1 MKQLIG
7 DLIESDV
14 DALVHC
20 CNNHHTMGSGIAY
33 FLAKTFP
40 QVYQADLE
48 TERDCETKMGSFS
61 KAVITNNRVVYNL
74 YAMWGIGN
82 DGDPLNRNL
91 SYDSFYNGLWNICKD
106 LENVMKLNPCIVV
119 GLPKYIGC
127 CRAGG
132 EWSLVEKMIE
142 DIENKFERITFE
154 IYELENGEM
163 TAQSTSPT
171 FKN

>member
-1 MKQLIG
+1 MKHLKG

-20 CNNHHTMGSGIAY
+20 CNNHHVMGSGIAY
-33 FLAKTFP
+33 FLAKKFP
-40 QVYQADLE
+40 QVYEADLE

-61 KAVITNNRVVYNL
+61 KATISNNRLVYNL

-82 DGDPLNRNL
+82 DGHPLNRNL
-91 SYDSFYNGLWNICKD
+91 SYDSFHNGLWNICED
-106 LENVMKLNPCIVV
+106 LEHEIKLSPIVV

-132 EWSLVEKMIE
+132 VWSIVEKIIE
-142 DIENKFERITFE
+142 DIESKFERISFE

-171 FKN
+171 FRN

>member
-1 MKQLIG
+1 MKYYKG
-7 DLIESDV
+7 DLIEANV

-20 CNNHHTMGSGIAY
+20 CNNYHVMGSGIAY
-33 FLAKTFP
+33 FLAKKFP

-48 TERDCETKMGSFS
+48 TERDCESKMGYFS
-61 KAVITNNRVVYNL
+61 KAMISENRMVYNL

-82 DGDPLNRNL
+82 DGQPLHRNL
-91 SYDSFYNGLWNICKD
+91 SYDSFYNGLWRICEE
-106 LENVMKLNPCIVV
+106 LEGEFSLPLPIHV

-132 EWSLVEKMIE
+132 EWSIVEKMIE
-142 DIENKFERITFE
+142 DIESKFIRIAFE

-163 TAQSTSPT
+163 TAQSTNPIPR
-171 FKN
+171 